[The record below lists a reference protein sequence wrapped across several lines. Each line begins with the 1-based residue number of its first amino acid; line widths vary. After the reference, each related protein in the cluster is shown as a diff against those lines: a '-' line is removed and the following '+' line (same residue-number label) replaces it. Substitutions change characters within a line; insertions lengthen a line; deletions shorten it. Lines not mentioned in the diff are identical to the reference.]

1 MAFAFGVTVVAV
13 VAPYADIVAEMSKLS
28 DFFAMAAPAE
38 ILVSKSA

>member
-13 VAPYADIVAEMSKLS
+13 VAPCADIVAEMSKLS
-28 DFFAMAAPAE
+28 DFFAITAPAE